1 MTLNDA
7 LQIAHSGLDMQRARI
22 ELIASN
28 LANAQV
34 TRTDQ
39 GGPYQRRML
48 VVRAESLTN
57 GFNDT
62 LGQALKQVR
71 VEGVQLDERAPVLRY
86 EPGHPDADVEGYVA
100 YPNVEPVEEVIDLV
114 SASRSY
120 EANVNVFKTIGQL
133 QESALNMVR

>member
-86 EPGHPDADVEGYVA
+86 EPGHPDADAEGYVA